1 MLEPQPGPAT
11 LLKRD
16 SNTVVFPVKFTKF
29 LRTPIFTE
37 HLPWLLLNKR
47 YQTFTMTLK
56 QIFTK
61 VAAVRRRRQSFLL
74 RNQLECQRLFLFSSY
89 LYKCHLIS
97 FQCNLV
103 RKMVFKF
110 VKTTK
115 RICETSNLYDVKRL
129 EIFFSLKLRAH
140 RLLKVSYYYRKTE
153 KIFKSLGF
161 SGPYFLAFGLNTD
174 QKKSE
179 YGHGHVLAVS

>member
-61 VAAVRRRRQSFLL
+61 VAAVRRRRQPFLV
-74 RNQLECQRLFLFSSY
+74 RNQLECQRFFFFQAI
-89 LYKCHLIS
+89 CIS
-97 FQCNLV
+97 A
-103 RKMVFKF
+103 
-110 VKTTK
+110 
-115 RICETSNLYDVKRL
+115 I
-129 EIFFSLKLRAH
+129 
-140 RLLKVSYYYRKTE
+140 
-153 KIFKSLGF
+153 
-161 SGPYFLAFGLNTD
+161 
-174 QKKSE
+174 
-179 YGHGHVLAVS
+179 

>member
-1 MLEPQPGPAT
+1 
-11 LLKRD
+11 
-16 SNTVVFPVKFTKF
+16 
-29 LRTPIFTE
+29 
-37 HLPWLLLNKR
+37 
-47 YQTFTMTLK
+47 MTLK

-74 RNQLECQRLFLFSSY
+74 RNKLECQRLFLFSSY
-89 LYKCHLIS
+89 LYKYHLIS

-129 EIFFSLKLRAH
+129 EIFFSLKLQAH
-140 RLLKVSYYYRKTE
+140 RLLKV
-153 KIFKSLGF
+153 
-161 SGPYFLAFGLNTD
+161 
-174 QKKSE
+174 
-179 YGHGHVLAVS
+179 